1 MLEENTFKT
10 VIENTP
16 LISID
21 FIIENNKG
29 KYLLGKRVNKPAK
42 NYWFTLGGRVFKNEK
57 IEDAIKRLS
66 SKEFNQKITIND
78 VKFHGTFEH
87 FYKDS
92 FVDDNISTH
101 YIVLAYKIKL
111 DDNIK
116 LPKNEHNEYKY
127 YSKEEIMNNTYIHK
141 YVKDYF
147 KTQEK

>member
-1 MLEENTFKT
+1 MLEVNTFKT

-21 FIIENNKG
+21 FIIKNNEG

-66 SKEFNQKITIND
+66 SKEFNQEITIND
-78 VKFHGTFEH
+78 VKFHGIFEH

-92 FVDDNISTH
+92 FVDNSISTH
-101 YIVLAYKIKL
+101 YIVLAYELKL
-111 DDNIK
+111 NDNIK
-116 LPKNEHNEYKY
+116 FPKDEHNEYKY
-127 YSKEEIMNNTYIHK
+127 YSKKEILSNTYIHK
-141 YVKDYF
+141 HVKDYF
-147 KTQEK
+147 KIEEI